1 MRLELK
7 QKKDIGQDATARRW
21 YFERGR
27 RTIGRSSDC
36 DWQVPDTTRSVS
48 KLHCT
53 IERDREGFLLR
64 DESANGTR
72 VDGVLVLEGETA
84 RLSDSSQ
91 LEFGGF
97 VFSVAISGE
106 KDHEVEDPEAGLA
119 LSDENLTISAILAD
133 IAPGGQAANGMLRGR
148 DTEDWSSPIPI
159 GPPKRK
165 GEKAPSSRNVEI
177 GWSGPP
183 ATTGMS
189 PILPNDW
196 NEDFDYGNRL
206 EHSAAS
212 QVSVPVARSRKQV
225 DLAEQP
231 PASPSV
237 VVNEDP
243 DDSYSAP
250 AGGREHALLPRI
262 ETLLDRCEE
271 AAGEAFAAL
280 DIDPEALSD
289 MPDLFGVSREEATVA
304 RLGSLLA
311 RQRLLGTAIEGLLK
325 EASHAMEPRV
335 IEARV
340 DAEPRKLPWRNDRSY
355 WQAYRQNFENDGAS
369 LSVRE
374 FFRNAVLR
382 ALGQPEDDA
391 SETTEKVKRIS

>member
-7 QKKDIGQDATARRW
+7 QKKGTGQDAAAQRW

-97 VFSVAISGE
+97 AFSVAISGE

-133 IAPGGQAANGMLRGR
+133 IAPGGQSANGILRGR
-148 DTEDWSSPIPI
+148 DSEDWSSPIPI
-159 GPPKRK
+159 GSPRRK
-165 GEKAPSSRNVEI
+165 GETAPSSRNVEI

-189 PILPNDW
+189 PILPTDW
-196 NEDFDYGNRL
+196 NEDLDYSNRL
-206 EHSAAS
+206 EHSAAPH
-212 QVSVPVARSRKQV
+212 VSVPTARSRKQV
-225 DLAEQP
+225 DVAEQP
-231 PASPSV
+231 AASASV
-237 VVNEDP
+237 VVKEGH
-243 DDSYSAP
+243 DDTHSAP
-250 AGGREHALLPRI
+250 TGIPESVLLPRI
-262 ETLLDRCEE
+262 EALLDRCEE

-280 DIDPEALSD
+280 DIDPAGLSE
-289 MPDLFGVSREEATVA
+289 MPDLFGTGREEATIA
-304 RLGSLLA
+304 RLENLLA
-311 RQRLLGTAIEGLLK
+311 RQVLLATAIEGLLK
-325 EASHAMEPRV
+325 EASHAFEPRV

-355 WQAYRQNFENDGAS
+355 WQAYRQNFETGGAS

-382 ALGQPEDDA
+382 ALGQPEEDA
-391 SETTEKVKRIS
+391 PEVIEKVKRSS